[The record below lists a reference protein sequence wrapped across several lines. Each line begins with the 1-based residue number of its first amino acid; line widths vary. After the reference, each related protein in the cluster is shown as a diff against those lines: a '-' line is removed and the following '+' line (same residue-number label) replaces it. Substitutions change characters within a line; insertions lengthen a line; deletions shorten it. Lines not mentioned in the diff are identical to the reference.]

1 MKIRVLLADDHT
13 LFRQGLRQ
21 LLEMEP
27 DIEVVA
33 EASDGLDVQTKARQ
47 YSPDVILMDINMPV
61 TDGVAAT
68 KRIMEE
74 NSHVGIIVLTMYR
87 QDQHV
92 FEALR
97 AGARGYL
104 LKDALAED
112 VVKAIRTVYQGDSLI
127 DPSVSTKL
135 IKEFRRLSDRVE
147 PEGELSD
154 LTQREIEILRL
165 VAAGLSNKEIG
176 ARLFLAEKTVK
187 NYLTLIFQK
196 LQIGDRV
203 QAAVFAIQQGLI
215 ENPRQSS
222 KELP

>member
-1 MKIRVLLADDHT
+1 MKIRVLVADDHS

-27 DIEVVA
+27 DIEVVG
-33 EASDGLDVQTKARQ
+33 EAKDGLDVQVKTREC
-47 YSPDVILMDINMPV
+47 SPDIILMDINMPV
-61 TDGVAAT
+61 TDGVVAT
-68 KRIMEE
+68 KRILSE
-74 NSHVGIIVLTMYR
+74 NPNIGIIILTMYR

-92 FEALR
+92 FEAIR

-112 VVKAIRTVYQGDSLI
+112 VVKAIRTVKHGESLI
-127 DPSVSTKL
+127 DPEMATKL
-135 IKEFRRLSDRVE
+135 LKEFRRLADRVE
-147 PEGELSD
+147 PEAGLSD
-154 LTQREIEILRL
+154 LTPREIEILRL

-196 LQIGDRV
+196 LQIADRV

-215 ENPRQSS
+215 ENPRQ
-222 KELP
+222 

>member
-1 MKIRVLLADDHT
+1 MKIRVLVADDHS

-27 DIEVVA
+27 DIEVVG
-33 EASDGLDVQTKARQ
+33 EARDGLDVQVKTREC
-47 YSPDVILMDINMPV
+47 SPDIILMDINMPV
-61 TDGVAAT
+61 TDGVVAT
-68 KRIMEE
+68 KRILSE
-74 NSHVGIIVLTMYR
+74 NPNIGIIILTMYR

-92 FEALR
+92 FEAIR

-112 VVKAIRTVYQGDSLI
+112 VVKAIRTVKQGESLI
-127 DPSVSTKL
+127 DPEMATKL
-135 IKEFRRLSDRVE
+135 LKEFRRLADRVE
-147 PEGELSD
+147 PEAGLSD
-154 LTQREIEILRL
+154 LTPREIEILRL

-196 LQIGDRV
+196 LQIADRV

-215 ENPRQSS
+215 ENPRQ
-222 KELP
+222 

>member
-1 MKIRVLLADDHT
+1 MKIRVLVADDHA

-27 DIEVVA
+27 DIEVVG
-33 EASDGLDVQTKARQ
+33 EAKDGLDVQIKTREC
-47 YSPDVILMDINMPV
+47 SPDIILMDINMPV

-68 KRIMEE
+68 KRILSE
-74 NSHVGIIVLTMYR
+74 NPNVGIIILTMYR

-92 FEALR
+92 FEAVR

-112 VVKAIRTVYQGDSLI
+112 VAKAIRTVKQGESLI
-127 DPSVSTKL
+127 DPEMATKL
-135 IKEFRRLSDRVE
+135 LKEFRRLADRVE
-147 PEGELSD
+147 PEAGLSD
-154 LTQREIEILRL
+154 LTPREIEILRL
-165 VAAGLSNKEIG
+165 VAAGMSNKEIG
-176 ARLFLAEKTVK
+176 AKLFLAEKTVK

-196 LQIGDRV
+196 LQIADRV

-215 ENPRQSS
+215 ENPRQ
-222 KELP
+222 

>member
-1 MKIRVLLADDHT
+1 MKIRVLVADDHS

-27 DIEVVA
+27 DIEVVG
-33 EASDGLDVQTKARQ
+33 EAKDGLDVQVKTREC
-47 YSPDVILMDINMPV
+47 SPDIILMDINMPV
-61 TDGVAAT
+61 TDGVVAT
-68 KRIMEE
+68 KRILSE
-74 NSHVGIIVLTMYR
+74 NPNVGIIILTMYR

-92 FEALR
+92 FEAIR

-112 VVKAIRTVYQGDSLI
+112 VVKAIRTVKHGESLI
-127 DPSVSTKL
+127 DPEMATKL
-135 IKEFRRLSDRVE
+135 LKEFRRLADRVE
-147 PEGELSD
+147 PEAGLSD
-154 LTQREIEILRL
+154 LTPREIEILRL

-196 LQIGDRV
+196 LQIADRV

-215 ENPRQSS
+215 ENPRQ
-222 KELP
+222 

>member
-1 MKIRVLLADDHT
+1 VKIRVLVADDHA

-27 DIEVVA
+27 DIEVVG
-33 EASDGLDVQTKARQ
+33 EAKDGLDVQIKTREC
-47 YSPDVILMDINMPV
+47 SPDIILMDINMPV

-68 KRIMEE
+68 KRILSE
-74 NSHVGIIVLTMYR
+74 NPNVGIIILTMYR

-92 FEALR
+92 FEAVR

-112 VVKAIRTVYQGDSLI
+112 VAKAIRTVKQGESLI
-127 DPSVSTKL
+127 DPEMATKL
-135 IKEFRRLSDRVE
+135 LKEFRRLADRVE
-147 PEGELSD
+147 PEAGLSD
-154 LTQREIEILRL
+154 LTPREIEILRL
-165 VAAGLSNKEIG
+165 VAAGMSNKEIG
-176 ARLFLAEKTVK
+176 AKLFLAEKTVK

-196 LQIGDRV
+196 LQIADRV

-215 ENPRQSS
+215 ENPRQ
-222 KELP
+222 